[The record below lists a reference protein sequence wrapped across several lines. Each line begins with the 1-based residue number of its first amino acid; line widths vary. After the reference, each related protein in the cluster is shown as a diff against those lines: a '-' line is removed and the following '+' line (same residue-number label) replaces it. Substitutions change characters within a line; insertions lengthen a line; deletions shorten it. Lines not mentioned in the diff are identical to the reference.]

1 MLRSMTGFGE
11 AQSQESGH
19 AYQIELRS
27 VNSRYFKAQ
36 IRLPEEFAF
45 LESQLETLLRERLTR
60 GTINVKVYHRDMSAS
75 AAQDVNVAAV
85 THYMERLKPL
95 VDGDSTIDLARIL
108 QMPGVCE
115 PHALTAA
122 ERELA
127 EKRLSALTSAAIDNL
142 IAMREKEGASLAR
155 DLRTQCDSVLNN
167 LDGIEARAP
176 FVVSEFRDRLL
187 ARIQD
192 LLRDSN
198 VTLAQDDILRE
209 VSIYAERSDI
219 NEELSRLRGHIEQF
233 LESME
238 SESAGRKLDF
248 IAQEMLREANTIGSK
263 SGDRDIAR
271 RIIEM
276 KGAIDRIKEQ
286 AQNVE

>member
-1 MLRSMTGFGE
+1 MLRSMTGYGE
-11 AQSQESGH
+11 AQSQEGGH
-19 AYQIELRS
+19 AYHIELRS

-45 LESQLETLLRERLTR
+45 LEPQLESLLRERLIR
-60 GTINVKVYHRDMSAS
+60 GAISARVFHRDMSAS
-75 AAQDVNVAAV
+75 AAQDVNIAAV
-85 THYMERLKPL
+85 EHYLAKLKPL

-115 PHALTAA
+115 PQALTQSERDKA
-122 ERELA
+122 ETRLA
-127 EKRLSALTSAAIDNL
+127 ALTNAAIDRL
-142 IAMREKEGASLAR
+142 IEMREKEGEALAR
-155 DLRTQCDSVLNN
+155 DLRGQCESLLSN
-167 LDGIEARAP
+167 LEAINERAP
-176 FVVSEFRDRLL
+176 SVVAEFRDRLL
-187 ARIQD
+187 GRVQD

-198 VTLAQDDILRE
+198 VSLAQDDILRE

-219 NEELSRLRGHIEQF
+219 NEEISRLRGHIEQF
-233 LESME
+233 LQSME

-271 RIIEM
+271 RIIDM
-276 KGAIDRIKEQ
+276 KGAVDRIKEQ